1 MIIRTP
7 GAAAKAAAPVFVCPK
22 ACRERREFIISS
34 QKVMCFFVDIR
45 AVLCYNGYIAA
56 LRGFF
61 AERLPDEG
69 FPGCPQPHFKEEYFV
84 TL

>member
-7 GAAAKAAAPVFVCPK
+7 GAAAKAAAPVFVCVEV
-22 ACRERREFIISS
+22 RWGVSEFIISS

-61 AERLPDEG
+61 AVRLPDEG

>member
-22 ACRERREFIISS
+22 ACREFIISS

-61 AERLPDEG
+61 AVRLPDEG
-69 FPGCPQPHFKEEYFV
+69 FPGCLQPHFKEEYFV